1 MKRVAKVAI
10 GWFFLVLGVIGCFLP
25 ILQGFLFMAV
35 GLFFLAEESPFI
47 RKYVV
52 RLEQRYPEQTQKVH
66 EFQDAVKH
74 KLRSIIRRKKKGDRE
89 QDT

>member
-1 MKRVAKVAI
+1 MKRVAKVAV

-47 RKYVV
+47 KKYID
-52 RLEQRYPEQTQKVH
+52 RLERKYPEQTQKVH
-66 EFQDAVKH
+66 EFRNAVKH
-74 KLRSIIRRKKKGDRE
+74 KLRKLIHHKKKGE
-89 QDT
+89 S